1 MKIISVCNNKGGV
14 GKTAVSM
21 ALCELL
27 NSSGHKTLLI
37 DLDQQ
42 INATKQAG
50 VKTEGV
56 VTAYDLLTSF
66 EYTAKD
72 GIQEYDHGYI
82 IPGDILVN
90 AAEVEI
96 SKLDTSLTMLAD
108 ALESVKNDFE
118 YVIIDC
124 PPSLGL
130 VTRNAFVASDEL
142 IVVIIPDKSS
152 IDGFARI
159 VDAADHIK
167 KNKRLNPDLKIAG
180 ILINS
185 YNARGRLDKEVDE
198 VLPELALQA
207 DTSVFNTRIRRN
219 ISVSQALSSRE
230 SLFDYDDKS
239 AAAMDLRCFVKEFL
253 NKESKVA

>member
-1 MKIISVCNNKGGV
+1 MKVISVCNNKGGV

-21 ALCELL
+21 ALCEAL
-27 NSSGHKTLLI
+27 NNAGLKTQLI

-50 VKTEGV
+50 VKTENV

-72 GIQEYDHGYI
+72 GIQEYEHGYI
-82 IPGDILVN
+82 VPGDVLVN

-96 SKLDTSLTMLAD
+96 SKLDTSLTMLDD
-108 ALESVKNDFE
+108 ALDSVRDEFD
-118 YVIIDC
+118 YVVIDC

-130 VTRNAFVASDEL
+130 VTRNAFVASNEL
-142 IVVIIPDKSS
+142 IVVVMPDKSS

-159 VDAADHIK
+159 VDAATHIK
-167 KNKRLNPDLKIAG
+167 SNKRLNPDLNIAG

-185 YNARGRLDKEVDE
+185 YNPRGKLDREVDA
-198 VLPELALQA
+198 VLPDLAKQA
-207 DTSVFNTRIRRN
+207 GTSVFETRIRRN
-219 ISVSQALSSRE
+219 ISVSQALSCRK
-230 SLFDYDDKS
+230 SLFDFDSNS
-239 AAAMDLRCFVKEFL
+239 AAAQDLQSFVNEFI

>member
-1 MKIISVCNNKGGV
+1 MKVISICNNKGGV

-21 ALCELL
+21 ALCERL
-27 NSSGHKTLLI
+27 NSQGLKALLI

-50 VKTEGV
+50 VKTEEV

-66 EYTAKD
+66 EYSAKD

-96 SKLDTSLTMLAD
+96 SKLDTSLTMLDD
-108 ALESVKNDFE
+108 ALESVRDMFD
-118 YVIIDC
+118 YVVIDC

-142 IVVIIPDKSS
+142 IVVVTPDKSS

-159 VDAADHIK
+159 VDAANHIRS
-167 KNKRLNPDLKIAG
+167 NKRLNPDLRIAG
-180 ILINS
+180 ILVNA
-185 YNARGRLDKEVDE
+185 YNARGKLDREVDV
-198 VLPELALQA
+198 VLPELAAQA
-207 DTSVFNTRIRRN
+207 GTTVFNTRIRRN
-219 ISVSQALSSRE
+219 ISVSQALSCRK
-230 SLFDYDDKS
+230 SLFDYDKD
-239 AAAMDLRCFVKEFL
+239 AAAAQDLNSFVTEYL
-253 NKESKVA
+253 NSESKVA